1 MTKGGVKMC
10 LYSYTSIMF
19 DEEDITDENVKEIEN
34 ALFDFQYN
42 HKDSEKCD
50 YIIFAIAQK
59 ISDKKGLPKLDFFEC
74 SKRANNIAVTVTKQN
89 SNS

>member
-19 DEEDITDENVKEIEN
+19 EEEDITDENVKEVEN

-42 HKDSEKCD
+42 HKDSEMCD
-50 YIIFAIAQK
+50 YIIFAVAQK
-59 ISDKKGLPKLDFFEC
+59 ISDKKGLPKLDFYEC
-74 SKRANNIAVTVTKQN
+74 SKRANNIGIAVTNKNIN
-89 SNS
+89 S